1 MFTWAVGQG
10 LVERT
15 GKQAKRVAAAL
26 ASKARNHYKQAISKF
41 RTQVADDREIFTTK
55 IAEIQQNVAAK
66 SVENSKSFTAARI
79 NSPPSAARCLKR
91 DSVRNSSGK
100 HSNSNGI
107 GRVGSFA

>member
-41 RTQVADDREIFTTK
+41 RTQVADDREIFTKK
-55 IAEIQQNVAAK
+55 IAEMQQHVAAK
-66 SVENSKSFTAARI
+66 SAENSKSFGRWVHGQT
-79 NSPPSAARCLKR
+79 
-91 DSVRNSSGK
+91 SSMEGTLA
-100 HSNSNGI
+100 GI
-107 GRVGSFA
+107 EEAYF